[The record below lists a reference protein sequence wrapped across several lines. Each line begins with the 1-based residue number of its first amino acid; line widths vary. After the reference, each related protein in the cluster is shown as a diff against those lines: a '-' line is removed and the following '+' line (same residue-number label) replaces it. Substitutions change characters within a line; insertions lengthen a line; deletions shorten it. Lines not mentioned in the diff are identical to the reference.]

1 MDHAAS
7 QDEEKRLA
15 LVNARL
21 DAKLKEAELAEKTK
35 PWRGA
40 SPTTLMAMLAAL
52 TTVTAGS
59 VSLFQIVE
67 QQRGAKEAREHADMA
82 AERVLV
88 QNIMQQSGSNPE
100 DVRNKLTA
108 LAIAGLLPTTT
119 NGLIAAGLIDPAK
132 LPSPANRA
140 TTE

>member
-21 DAKLKEAELAEKTK
+21 DAKLKEAEIAEKIK
-35 PWRGA
+35 PWRGLA
-40 SPTTLMAMLAAL
+40 NPTTLMALLTAL
-52 TTVTAGS
+52 TTGTAGAVAVIQS
-59 VSLFQIVE
+59 WGQKQSD
-67 QQRGAKEAREHADMA
+67 KEAREIGELA
-82 AERVLV
+82 AERALV

-108 LAIAGLLPTTT
+108 LAVTHDHERLDCRRPDRSGQIAFAREPRD
-119 NGLIAAGLIDPAK
+119 NGVG
-132 LPSPANRA
+132 R
-140 TTE
+140 